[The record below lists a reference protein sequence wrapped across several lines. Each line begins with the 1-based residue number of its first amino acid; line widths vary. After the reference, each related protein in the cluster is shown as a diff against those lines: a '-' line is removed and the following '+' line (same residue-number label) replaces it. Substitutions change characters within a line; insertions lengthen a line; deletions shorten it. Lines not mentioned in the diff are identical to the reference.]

1 MRTAFNKPLI
11 LGDPA
16 VIEVMSRLRSCR
28 ILRHV
33 QQIDV
38 VTKQVVSA
46 GPGDARSNGVVYGI
60 RSDEQLAPESASIPS
75 YIKILDDTYR

>member
-1 MRTAFNKPLI
+1 LPHSPPPIVEKVEGR
-11 LGDPA
+11 
-16 VIEVMSRLRSCR
+16 R
-28 ILRHV
+28 V